1 MNWMHKTVMEMT
13 LIDEIQKT
21 LCILGTLA
29 VIGLIGWA
37 VDLIESNWRRKMNR
51 NRTIKIDFRING
63 RHDHFIEKRSG
74 KSASK
79 LRTTK
84 KRMKK

>member
-1 MNWMHKTVMEMT
+1 MNWLHKTVMEMT

-51 NRTIKIDFRING
+51 
-63 RHDHFIEKRSG
+63 KRR
-74 KSASK
+74 KE
-79 LRTTK
+79 
-84 KRMKK
+84 